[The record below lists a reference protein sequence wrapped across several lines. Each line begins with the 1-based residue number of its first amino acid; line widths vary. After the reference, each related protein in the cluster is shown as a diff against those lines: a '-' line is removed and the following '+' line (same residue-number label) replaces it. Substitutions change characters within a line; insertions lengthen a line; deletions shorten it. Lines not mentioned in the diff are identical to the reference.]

1 MNSLSIFCW
10 NLPHFLIHWTH
21 TYIQYG
27 HNVINTVQYVVI
39 LELLYITINN
49 TMILHICT
57 NAQIYL
63 GNIWSSRNVEKINNL
78 FTQKIYAPRTCAV
91 KRKHSLSNIYFKK
104 ENVKKKKKNS
114 TIIKGGIRGS
124 FENHW
129 ICLFHKKNPWELDV
143 TSFSLMLIRDLEFL
157 FH

>member
-1 MNSLSIFCW
+1 
-10 NLPHFLIHWTH
+10 
-21 TYIQYG
+21 
-27 HNVINTVQYVVI
+27 
-39 LELLYITINN
+39 
-49 TMILHICT
+49 MILPICT

-63 GNIWSSRNVEKINNL
+63 GNIWSSRNDEKINHL

-124 FENHW
+124 FENH
-129 ICLFHKKNPWELDV
+129 
-143 TSFSLMLIRDLEFL
+143 
-157 FH
+157 